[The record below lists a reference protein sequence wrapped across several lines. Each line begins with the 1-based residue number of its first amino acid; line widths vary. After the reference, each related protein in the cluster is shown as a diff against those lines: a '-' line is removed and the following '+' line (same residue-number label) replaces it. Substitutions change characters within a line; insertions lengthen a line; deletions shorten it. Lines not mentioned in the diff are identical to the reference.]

1 MLLSEKKTS
10 VSGTLEKHTM
20 DIMKKLE
27 SQIPLHIK
35 SFSDF
40 SREYIKSLEKIYEIN
55 CKIESKVFGDMGL
68 DEKSITLLDRYL
80 EASSIFYASQIDMSA
95 ELFKSYLNMR
105 LSLMESYNEFLKECS
120 TVFRTDTTAC

>member
-20 DIMKKLE
+20 EIMKKLE
-27 SQIPLHIK
+27 SQLPLHIK

-40 SREYIKSLEKIYEIN
+40 SREYIKSLEKVYEIN
-55 CKIESKVFGDMGL
+55 CKIENKVFGNMGL

-80 EASSIFYASQIDMSA
+80 EASSIFYTSQMDMSA

-105 LSLMESYNEFLKECS
+105 LSLMESYNEFLKEFS
-120 TVFRTDTTAC
+120 TVFRTDTTSC

>member
-1 MLLSEKKTS
+1 MSLSEKKTS

-80 EASSIFYASQIDMSA
+80 EASSIFYVSQIDMSA

-120 TVFRTDTTAC
+120 TVFRTDTTSC

>member
-1 MLLSEKKTS
+1 MSLSEKKTS

-80 EASSIFYASQIDMSA
+80 EASSIFYVSQIDMSA
-95 ELFKSYLNMR
+95 ELFKSYLNM
-105 LSLMESYNEFLKECS
+105 FLITFCDS
-120 TVFRTDTTAC
+120 SFTTKLAIN

>member
-1 MLLSEKKTS
+1 
-10 VSGTLEKHTM
+10 M

-55 CKIESKVFGDMGL
+55 CKIENKVFGDMGL
-68 DEKSITLLDRYL
+68 DERSITLLDRYL
-80 EASSIFYASQIDMSA
+80 EASSIFYTSQIDMYA